1 MPVASDWPINRLK
14 KINIKEKY
22 SVRMEMNIVN
32 KINYK
37 NQIKAKIAPAK
48 LL

>member
-1 MPVASDWPINRLK
+1 
-14 KINIKEKY
+14 
-22 SVRMEMNIVN
+22 MEMNIVN

-37 NQIKAKIAPAK
+37 NQIKAKIAPEK